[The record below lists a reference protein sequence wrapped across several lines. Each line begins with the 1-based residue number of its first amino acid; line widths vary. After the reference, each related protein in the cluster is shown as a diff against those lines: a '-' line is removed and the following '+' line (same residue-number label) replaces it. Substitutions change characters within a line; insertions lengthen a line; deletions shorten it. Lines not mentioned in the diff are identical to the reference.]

1 MMSRV
6 VVMAKVPEAGR
17 VKTRLIPRLGEEG
30 AARLCAGMSADV
42 FVLVQSLGIPWSI
55 MVDGDP
61 IHPWVQKLP
70 VPWRPQQGA
79 DLGARLAQ
87 ALRGGGIA
95 IGTDAPTLPRELL
108 LRALTSQAQTCFAPA
123 FDGGYVLVGTE
134 RPEGLFEGI
143 PWSSPHTFSA
153 SVLHARALGHSL
165 EILPF
170 WYDIDTPA
178 DLDFLCDQLKVLPPE
193 VAKYTRR
200 VMTELGFF

>member
-1 MMSRV
+1 MIPRI
-6 VVMAKVPEAGR
+6 VVMAKVPEAGHA
-17 VKTRLIPRLGEEG
+17 KTRLCPRLGEEG
-30 AARLCAGMSADV
+30 AARLAAGMAADV
-42 FVLVQSLGIPWSI
+42 FSLVHSLGVPWSI

-70 VPWRPQQGA
+70 APWRPQQGA
-79 DLGARLAQ
+79 DLGARLAW

-108 LRALTSQAQTCFAPA
+108 IRALSTQAQTCFAPA

-134 RPEGLFEGI
+134 RPEGLFEAI
-143 PWSSPHTFSA
+143 PWSSAHTYAA
-153 SVLHARALGHSL
+153 SVARAHSLGHSL

-170 WYDIDTPA
+170 WYDVDTPT
-178 DLDFLCDQLKVLPPE
+178 DLDFLLDQLSTLPIE

-200 VMTELGFF
+200 VIAELGLS